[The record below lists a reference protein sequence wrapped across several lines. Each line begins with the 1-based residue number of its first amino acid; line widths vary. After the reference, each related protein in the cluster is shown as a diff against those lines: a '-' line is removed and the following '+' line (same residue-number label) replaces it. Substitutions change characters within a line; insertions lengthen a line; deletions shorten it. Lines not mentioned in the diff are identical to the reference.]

1 MPKRARRRIKRK
13 CQSGDKPTNGKSN
26 TVNITPKKNAV
37 HFGHIPYQYKNP
49 SGFKQ
54 SLQRKIRFPIQL
66 ACKII
71 RPFIRWCD
79 ILFSALSQ
87 QQQLSFG
94 FHVLSGNPL
103 AKHVQTHTQILCE
116 SHRYKNS
123 QIRIRAT
130 SVVGSRDLWWATKP
144 QKHASNMLTA
154 AAAELHFANTLTP
167 VADRRKRGAY
177 GVRGRGQVH
186 VYICAII
193 RLFFCLPK
201 VAVDADVAIVAAVR
215 VAFLAA
221 TCQLPHSLFGF
232 EAARV
237 AKRTVSPAILR
248 RIEWKRFFW
257 ETNS

>member
-1 MPKRARRRIKRK
+1 MHMPKRARRRIKRK

-54 SLQRKIRFPIQL
+54 SLQRKIRFPIKL
-66 ACKII
+66 VCKII
-71 RPFIRWCD
+71 RSFIIWCH

-154 AAAELHFANTLTP
+154 AAAELHFANTLT
-167 VADRRKRGAY
+167 
-177 GVRGRGQVH
+177 
-186 VYICAII
+186 
-193 RLFFCLPK
+193 
-201 VAVDADVAIVAAVR
+201 
-215 VAFLAA
+215 
-221 TCQLPHSLFGF
+221 QLPTEERDVHMGSEGEGKYMYIYVRLYDFFSAYQKSPSTPTLRLLLRCEWLF
-232 EAARV
+232 
-237 AKRTVSPAILR
+237 
-248 RIEWKRFFW
+248 
-257 ETNS
+257 